1 VKLEGTYKFDASP
14 EQVWEAFMDPEI
26 LAKTMPG
33 CEKLESTGDNQY
45 KGRMRMRVGPVQ
57 GIFEGNVKLTNLEE
71 PESYNMEVSGR
82 GPSGF
87 MDGEGT
93 VRLEEADGG
102 CIMHYSGT
110 AQVGGRLAQVGQRL
124 MDSSARAIVKQSL
137 DNLAQQIAAREEAA
151 SAGSE
156 NGEADT
162 TATTPPPAPEAP
174 SQTEFALGVAREM
187 VSEYIPAE
195 QQGRLLRSGAM
206 LLVSYLVLRILAGWW
221 TDMLARKIAA
231 QLKEQGGE

>member
-1 VKLEGTYKFDASP
+1 MKLEGTYKFNASP
-14 EQVWEAFMDPEI
+14 EQVWEAFMDPEV

-33 CEKLESTGDNQY
+33 CETLESTGENQY

-57 GIFEGNVKLTNLEE
+57 GIFEGKVTLTDLEE

-87 MDGEGT
+87 MDGEGS
-93 VRLEEADGG
+93 VRLEETEDG
-102 CIMHYSGT
+102 CIMHYTGT

-124 MDSSARAIVKQSL
+124 MDSSARAIIKQSL

-151 SAGSE
+151 SA
-156 NGEADT
+156 NGE
-162 TATTPPPAPEAP
+162 TATATPPPAPEAP

-187 VSEYIPAE
+187 VSEYIPAD

-206 LLVSYLVLRILAGWW
+206 LLISYLILRILAGWW

>member
-1 VKLEGTYKFDASP
+1 MKLEGTYKFDASP
-14 EQVWEAFMDPEI
+14 EKVWEAFMDPEV

-33 CEKLESTGDNQY
+33 CETLESTGDNQY

-57 GIFEGNVKLTNLEE
+57 GIFEGKVKLTDLEE

-87 MDGEGT
+87 MDGEGA
-93 VRLEEADGG
+93 VRLEETDDG

-151 SAGSE
+151 SG
-156 NGEADT
+156 NGTEA
-162 TATTPPPAPEAP
+162 TATPPPAPEAP

-187 VSEYIPAE
+187 VGEYIPAE

-231 QLKEQGGE
+231 QLIEQGGE